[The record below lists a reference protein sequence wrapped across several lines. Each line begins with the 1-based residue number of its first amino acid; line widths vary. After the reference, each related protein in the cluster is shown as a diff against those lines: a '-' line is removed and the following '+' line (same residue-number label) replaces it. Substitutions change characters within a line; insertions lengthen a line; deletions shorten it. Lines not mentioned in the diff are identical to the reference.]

1 MPIYEYAC
9 LECGR
14 EFEELVRGDE
24 KPACPNCGKKRL
36 ERRMSTT
43 SAHVA
48 GGQSSCPARDVCP
61 SSHCCGPS
69 CGLHG

>member
-9 LECGR
+9 LECGQ

-24 KPACPNCGKKRL
+24 KPTCPKCGKDKL
-36 ERRMSTT
+36 ERQMSATT
-43 SAHVA
+43 GHVA
-48 GGQSSCPARDVCP
+48 GGQSACPARDVCP

-69 CGLHG
+69 CGMHG